1 MPKRFYKIN
10 YQYFDDFIDM
20 EQTHIVYVCAKNP
33 KAATDIVKHHNKDFL
48 CVLSLELV
56 SAEEV
61 GTSSFLT
68 NDIQQAPEEKTGYL
82 NIQIKTLLMTVISL
96 FGLIVVLGLS
106 LTDKINKQNDI
117 IYQQKQELKTAWKVN
132 MKLNDSYEKY
142 KKIVEGVE
150 NK

>member
-20 EQTHIVYVCAKNP
+20 EQTHRVYVCAKNP
-33 KAATDIVKHHNKDFL
+33 KAATDIVKHHDKDFL

-68 NDIQQAPEEKTGYL
+68 NDIQQAPEEKKNWLPKYPNKNT
-82 NIQIKTLLMTVISL
+82 
-96 FGLIVVLGLS
+96 
-106 LTDKINKQNDI
+106 INDYYKFSWYYCSIRFIINRQN
-117 IYQQKQELKTAWKVN
+117 K
-132 MKLNDSYEKY
+132 
-142 KKIVEGVE
+142 
-150 NK
+150 

>member
-1 MPKRFYKIN
+1 
-10 YQYFDDFIDM
+10 
-20 EQTHIVYVCAKNP
+20 
-33 KAATDIVKHHNKDFL
+33 
-48 CVLSLELV
+48 
-56 SAEEV
+56 
-61 GTSSFLT
+61 
-68 NDIQQAPEEKTGYL
+68 
-82 NIQIKTLLMTVISL
+82 MTVISL

>member
-1 MPKRFYKIN
+1 MPKHFYKIN
-10 YQYFDDFIDM
+10 YQYVDDFIDM
-20 EQTHIVYVCAKNP
+20 EQTHRVYVCAKNP
-33 KAATDIVKHHNKDFL
+33 KAATDIVKHHDKDFL

-68 NDIQQAPEEKTGYL
+68 YDIQQVPEEKTGYL
-82 NIQIKTLLMTVISL
+82 NIQIKTLLMTVICL
-96 FGLIVVLGLS
+96 VGIIVVLGLS

-117 IYQQKQELKTAWKVN
+117 IYQQKKELKTAWKVN

-142 KKIVEGVE
+142 KKIVEEVE

>member
-1 MPKRFYKIN
+1 
-10 YQYFDDFIDM
+10 
-20 EQTHIVYVCAKNP
+20 
-33 KAATDIVKHHNKDFL
+33 
-48 CVLSLELV
+48 
-56 SAEEV
+56 
-61 GTSSFLT
+61 
-68 NDIQQAPEEKTGYL
+68 
-82 NIQIKTLLMTVISL
+82 MTVISL

-142 KKIVEGVE
+142 KKIVEWVE